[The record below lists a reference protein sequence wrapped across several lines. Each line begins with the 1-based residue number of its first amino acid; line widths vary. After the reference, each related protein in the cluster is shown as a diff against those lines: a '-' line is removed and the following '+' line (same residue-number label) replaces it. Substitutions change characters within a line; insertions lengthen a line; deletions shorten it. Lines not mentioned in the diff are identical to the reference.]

1 MNITA
6 QADAIKNYFATHR
19 DEMITFLEELVLA
32 ESPSKQPETHAR
44 PLAIM
49 SEALAE
55 LGYETTLHL
64 AEECGGTLVATP
76 ADWTEEQPIQLLI
89 GHCDTVWPVGTLE
102 TMPFV
107 VKEESIHGPGV
118 LDMKSGLTQMVFALR
133 ALRELGLKP
142 AVAPVI
148 IVNADEEVGSD
159 ESAPH
164 IREWAQKAV
173 RAFILEPAMGDEG
186 KLKTARKGTGRYKIN
201 IHGQAAHAGLA
212 PQDGVSAV
220 LELSY
225 VTQTLFDL
233 TDFKSG
239 VTVNV
244 GVIKGGVQPNVI
256 APLVEAWVDARLPT
270 AADAVR
276 IDAAIKSLQPTLAG
290 AKLEISGG
298 INRPPMEYTAGN
310 AALWGEAKA
319 LGATLG
325 LELDHAKVGGASDGN
340 TTSIF
345 TPTLDGLGP
354 VGAGAHAPHEMLWIR
369 PWLERCGLLTML
381 LMTSAKS

>member
-1 MNITA
+1 MNITEH
-6 QADAIKNYFATHR
+6 ADAIKNYFATHR
-19 DEMITFLEELVLA
+19 EAMIAFLEELVLA
-32 ESPSKQPETHAR
+32 ESPSKQPETHAK

-49 SEALAE
+49 ADALAE
-55 LGYETTLHL
+55 LGYETTLHP
-64 AEECGGTLVATP
+64 AEQCGGTLVATP
-76 ADWTEEQPIQLLI
+76 AGLDDGQPLQLLV

-159 ESAPH
+159 ESAAY
-164 IREWAQKAV
+164 IREWAKKAA

-186 KLKTARKGTGRYKIN
+186 KLKTARKGTGRYKID
-201 IHGQAAHAGLA
+201 IYGKAAHAGLA

-220 LELSY
+220 LELSH
-225 VTQTLFDL
+225 VTQTLFGL
-233 TDFKSG
+233 TDFESG

-256 APLVEAWVDARLPT
+256 TPLVEAWVDARLPT
-270 AADAVR
+270 AADAER
-276 IDAAIKSLQPTLAG
+276 IDAAIKSLKPTLEG

-310 AALWGEAKA
+310 AALWAQAQTLGEA
-319 LGATLG
+319 LG
-325 LELDHAKVGGASDGN
+325 LELDHATVGGASDGN
-340 TTSIF
+340 TTSLF

-381 LMTSAKS
+381 LLTAAD